1 MFSISN
7 GHLCKSEPFDA
18 ANFGLK
24 SDIKKSTFLG
34 NAGVT
39 LHIPNMDDQYRDVDI
54 FIPAHKIQVSH
65 PTVRKKY
72 CRHSDQFNTLRT
84 GIGHLGC

>member
-1 MFSISN
+1 MTKLSGVFNISN

-18 ANFGLK
+18 ANFGMMSENK
-24 SDIKKSTFLG
+24 RSTFLG

-54 FIPAHKIQVSH
+54 MIPAKTQVS
-65 PTVRKKY
+65 KKY
-72 CRHSDQFNTLRT
+72 
-84 GIGHLGC
+84 G

>member
-1 MFSISN
+1 MSGVFNITN
-7 GHLCKSEPFDA
+7 GHLCKSEPSDA

-24 SDIKKSTFLG
+24 SDTRRSTFLG

-54 FIPAHKIQVSH
+54 MIPAPKTQVS
-65 PTVRKKY
+65 KKY
-72 CRHSDQFNTLRT
+72 GQSLQRCEHNDSST
-84 GIGHLGC
+84 